1 MSVNHQDSTNT
12 LSYMFS
18 SPTDDQLKNRS
29 FSGELWAPQRPYQVQ
44 HSLVVDLHPPSL
56 P

>member
-1 MSVNHQDSTNT
+1 MSINHQDSTNT
-12 LSYMFS
+12 LSFS
-18 SPTDDQLKNRS
+18 SPIDDQLKNKS